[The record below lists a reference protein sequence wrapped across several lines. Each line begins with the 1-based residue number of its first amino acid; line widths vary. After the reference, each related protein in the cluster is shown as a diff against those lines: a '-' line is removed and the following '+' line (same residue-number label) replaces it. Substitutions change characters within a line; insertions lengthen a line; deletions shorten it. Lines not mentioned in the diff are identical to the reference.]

1 MRVKR
6 SSAPQTN
13 KFFFVPSSL
22 FPRTDGRTRHVPLL
36 PVCPLAVFTLVGDM
50 VPTTYGWFPFLHFS
64 SKYSFS
70 PGLLLFFFCLAHGVV
85 LISHRC
91 RRQSAASGSAFSSW
105 LQLDYCN
112 LVRCVPVMSHPARP
126 VSFTA
131 GARHAHGHPFFFLS
145 SSFPART
152 SPSPR
157 YHVTL
162 SLIGI
167 HVRDWTVTGK

>member
-13 KFFFVPSSL
+13 RFFFVPSSL

-70 PGLLLFFFCLAHGVV
+70 PGLLFFFFCLAHGVV

-105 LQLDYCN
+105 LQLNYCN
-112 LVRCVPVMSHPARP
+112 LVRCVCASNVAPSPTRIIYGWRAPRTRAP
-126 VSFTA
+126 
-131 GARHAHGHPFFFLS
+131 FFLS
-145 SSFPART
+145 LIFFSRPHFPESPVPCHTRT
-152 SPSPR
+152 HWYPCA
-157 YHVTL
+157 
-162 SLIGI
+162 
-167 HVRDWTVTGK
+167 